1 MNGEPKD
8 RAISEG
14 IQAAEFCADFAR
26 DSMTVQF
33 NVLRQIADRPSPP
46 PAVQADSAWAVPN
59 PIVAEAEQESREVE
73 CGLPA
78 RAIDHARWLCVPV
91 PTNVAAIAVNGEEE
105 D

>member
-8 RAISEG
+8 RAIREG

-46 PAVQADSAWAVPN
+46 PAVQADSWAVLN
-59 PIVAEAEQESREVE
+59 AIVAETEQESRELE
-73 CGLPA
+73 RGLTA
-78 RAIDHARWLCVPV
+78 RAIDQARWLCVPV
-91 PTNVAAIAVNGEEE
+91 PTNVAALAVNGEEE